1 MSSQQL
7 ILSSMRE
14 SSFTMKYVRAFRQST
29 SCLLFWFKVWFCQT
43 NLLLF
48 CSIRKSDRW
57 TLNTRK
63 GGSIFS
69 QNLLRKAPMVR
80 YTVLKMPTQASNL
93 LSKRWGRA
101 YWPLCFFFHCPVSK
115 CARIA
120 HSFFPSSQIAL
131 KRFSSEEVGA
141 WSALR
146 SPRVVEL
153 FGVVREGP
161 NVLLFMDL
169 KSGKHTSSLPLIR
182 STFFQYLLIR
192 LGIVRCDVMN

>member
-1 MSSQQL
+1 MDSEYKEGREY
-7 ILSSMRE
+7 ILSEFVKEGSYGE
-14 SSFTMKYVRAFRQST
+14 VHSAQDVNTGFKYAVKKVRQS
-29 SCLLFWFKVWFCQT
+29 LL
-43 NLLLF
+43 
-48 CSIRKSDRW
+48 
-57 TLNTRK
+57 
-63 GGSIFS
+63 
-69 QNLLRKAPMVR
+69 
-80 YTVLKMPTQASNL
+80 ASL
-93 LSKRWGRA
+93 
-101 YWPLCFFFHCPVSK
+101 FFFHCPVAK

-169 KSGKHTSSLPLIR
+169 KSGKHASSLPLTH

-192 LGIVRCDVMN
+192 LGIVR